1 MKHIAQ
7 FMKRYIILILS
18 FLTSSCWLM
27 AQPYIIKRLGIEQG
41 LSNNYVVGI
50 TQDKQGF
57 LWFATEEGLNKFDG
71 TRFITY
77 YKNDPSKNSQSIT
90 GNELR
95 YMLIRSVPLS
105 GLPPN
110 ATDSTLTTIIH
121 KPSLPIRMIRRTR
134 TV

>member
-57 LWFATEEGLNKFDG
+57 LWFATEEGLNKLMA
-71 TRFITY
+71 
-77 YKNDPSKNSQSIT
+77 P
-90 GNELR
+90 
-95 YMLIRSVPLS
+95 
-105 GLPPN
+105 
-110 ATDSTLTTIIH
+110 A
-121 KPSLPIRMIRRTR
+121 SLPIIRMIRPKILK
-134 TV
+134 VSPAMN

>member
-1 MKHIAQ
+1 MHDLHSLNKIFISILKLNMKHIAQ

-57 LWFATEEGLNKFDG
+57 
-71 TRFITY
+71 Y
-77 YKNDPSKNSQSIT
+77 
-90 GNELR
+90 
-95 YMLIRSVPLS
+95 
-105 GLPPN
+105 GLPP
-110 ATDSTLTTIIH
+110 
-121 KPSLPIRMIRRTR
+121 KKG
-134 TV
+134 

>member
-1 MKHIAQ
+1 MKYIAQ

-90 GNELR
+90 GNEWK
-95 YMLIRSVPLS
+95 
-105 GLPPN
+105 LPFRI
-110 ATDSTLTTIIH
+110 STLRKYIFST
-121 KPSLPIRMIRRTR
+121 LPRFRSNEYLESNTLMSTNFS
-134 TV
+134 